1 MTSAVSILPGAQLA
15 VLNAAYRAA
24 VARKRLRLAL
34 AAAAFFAALVVA
46 AFGAEVNLRTLFTYF
61 GNFISYFDRIL
72 TLEDGTRVWS
82 NPAEWFW
89 GWRKWLWMLA
99 ETILISYVGT
109 MIGAVL
115 AFALNF
121 FAAQNTSP
129 APWLRFVI
137 RRLLEFA
144 RTVPGIVFALIF
156 VIAFGLGPMAGV
168 LAIAIHSTG
177 ALGKLFSEIV
187 ENADMKPVEGVRST
201 GASWLSCMRFAVL
214 PQVSAGYA
222 SYALLRFEINVREA
236 SVMGFVGA
244 GGIGQELVVAI
255 RKFYYSDVSAI
266 LLTIIITVFIIDI
279 AHRLAARPS
288 VRQGCAGMSQLPK
301 PDREQLR
308 AKYPD
313 IFDRPA
319 ASRLA
324 TPAMIVAAF
333 AVFIFGLVDLDF
345 SPAKL
350 FAGLSQLGWI
360 TVMMI
365 PPDPGSSL
373 PAYLSALGET
383 LSIALLG
390 TTIAAVVA
398 LPFSL
403 LAARNIIP
411 SGWLRFPV
419 RRFFDSIRGVDT
431 LIWALVWINV
441 VGLGPFAGV
450 LAIALSDFG
459 AFGKL
464 FSEAIEAADRKQV
477 EGIRASGGN
486 ALHEIRFGLMPQ
498 VLPVIA
504 GQVLYF
510 IESNTRSA
518 TIIGIVGAGGI
529 GLQLAEQIRVLEW
542 QKVSFLILMILVA
555 VAAIDWISGKL
566 RFAIIG
572 QRALA

>member
-115 AFALNF
+115 AFTLNF

-214 PQVSAGYA
+214 PQVAAGYA

-279 AHRLAARPS
+279 A
-288 VRQGCAGMSQLPK
+288 
-301 PDREQLR
+301 
-308 AKYPD
+308 
-313 IFDRPA
+313 
-319 ASRLA
+319 
-324 TPAMIVAAF
+324 T
-333 AVFIFGLVDLDF
+333 
-345 SPAKL
+345 
-350 FAGLSQLGWI
+350 
-360 TVMMI
+360 
-365 PPDPGSSL
+365 
-373 PAYLSALGET
+373 
-383 LSIALLG
+383 
-390 TTIAAVVA
+390 
-398 LPFSL
+398 
-403 LAARNIIP
+403 
-411 SGWLRFPV
+411 GWLRG
-419 RRFFDSIRGVDT
+419 R
-431 LIWALVWINV
+431 L
-441 VGLGPFAGV
+441 
-450 LAIALSDFG
+450 FG
-459 AFGKL
+459 GDA
-464 FSEAIEAADRKQV
+464 
-477 EGIRASGGN
+477 RA
-486 ALHEIRFGLMPQ
+486 
-498 VLPVIA
+498 
-504 GQVLYF
+504 
-510 IESNTRSA
+510 
-518 TIIGIVGAGGI
+518 
-529 GLQLAEQIRVLEW
+529 
-542 QKVSFLILMILVA
+542 
-555 VAAIDWISGKL
+555 
-566 RFAIIG
+566 
-572 QRALA
+572 

>member
-1 MTSAVSILPGAQLA
+1 M
-15 VLNAAYRAA
+15 
-24 VARKRLRLAL
+24 
-34 AAAAFFAALVVA
+34 
-46 AFGAEVNLRTLFTYF
+46 NLRTLFTYF
-61 GNFISYFDRIL
+61 GNFVSYFDRIL
-72 TLEDGTRVWS
+72 TLEDGTRVWT
-82 NPAEWFW
+82 NLGEWFW
-89 GWRKWLWMLA
+89 GWRKWLKMLG

-109 MIGAVL
+109 LIGAVL

-214 PQVSAGYA
+214 PQVTAGYA

-266 LLTIIITVFIIDI
+266 LVTIIVTVFIIDI
-279 AHRLAARPS
+279 AHRLAARPA
-288 VRQGCAGMSQLPK
+288 VRQGCARMSQLPK

-313 IFDRPA
+313 VFDRPA
-319 ASRLA
+319 SARLA
-324 TPAMIVAAF
+324 MPAMIVAAF
-333 AVFIFGLVDLDF
+333 AIFVFGLVDLDF

-350 FAGLSQLGWI
+350 LSGLSQLGWI
-360 TVMMI
+360 TLMMI

-390 TTIAAVVA
+390 TTIAAVAA
-398 LPFSL
+398 LPVSL

-411 SGWLRFPV
+411 SNLLRFPV
-419 RRFFDSIRGVDT
+419 RRVSRFHPRCRYADLGAGVDQRRRPRPVRRR
-431 LIWALVWINV
+431 AGDRA
-441 VGLGPFAGV
+441 VGFRRVRQIVFRGDRGRRQEAGRGHQG
-450 LAIALSDFG
+450 F
-459 AFGKL
+459 
-464 FSEAIEAADRKQV
+464 R
-477 EGIRASGGN
+477 R
-486 ALHEIRFGLMPQ
+486 
-498 VLPVIA
+498 
-504 GQVLYF
+504 
-510 IESNTRSA
+510 
-518 TIIGIVGAGGI
+518 
-529 GLQLAEQIRVLEW
+529 
-542 QKVSFLILMILVA
+542 
-555 VAAIDWISGKL
+555 
-566 RFAIIG
+566 
-572 QRALA
+572 QRAA